1 MKIKYKKS
9 AILER
14 LVAII
19 SEFSENRTSLT
30 DDEIGDLRASLAAGS
45 YIFAEQIVQTEYLAV
60 LEATM
65 AYERAE
71 GETFEQELG
80 AAINEGWS
88 RSQAIDIARK
98 TSRTNVTYAQA
109 FNDLQTAKTHLNIHN
124 MLLSQINQVL
134 NAMSKR
140 S

>member
-9 AILER
+9 AILKR
-14 LVAII
+14 LVQII

-45 YIFAEQIVQTEYLAV
+45 YIFAEQIVQTEYLTV

-71 GETFEQELG
+71 GETFEQELD
-80 AAINEGWS
+80 AAIKEGWS

-98 TSRTNVTYAQA
+98 TSRTNDAYAQA
-109 FNDLQTAKTHLNIHN
+109 FNDLQAAKTHLNIHN